1 MSMIKI
7 KEYHKR
13 LIEGVT
19 QVLESES
26 FKEFLEFSANFRRYS
41 FGNTLLIWSQ
51 QASATHVAGMKAWN
65 SMGRHVK
72 KGEKGI
78 AIFAPLLKKVR
89 QHDAE
94 ANAGAET
101 ELENKTERLVGFRAV
116 YVWDIEQTDGKTMPE
131 LKTEAPVMDG
141 NSEILFVRILQAS
154 PVSVEYKDIKGSAKG
169 YYIPKEE
176 RIVLSY
182 KLKPEEKAKTLLHEL
197 AHHFSISSISSIS
210 AYDNDNI
217 VGENRPTEEVIA
229 EGAAFMASAHFG
241 LDSSGY
247 SFPYVA
253 SWSKDAEKVLTAG
266 KAMRKVALQLIEMV
280 EEVKETTLDAAVPDV
295 P

>member
-13 LIEGVT
+13 LVEGVT

-26 FKEFLEFSANFRRYS
+26 FKEFLEFSAKFRRYS

-51 QASATHVAGMKAWN
+51 KASATRVAGLKAWN
-65 SMGRHVK
+65 LIGRHVK

-78 AIFAPLLKKVR
+78 AIFAPLLKKVKE
-89 QHDAE
+89 H
-94 ANAGAET
+94 NTET
-101 ELENKTERLVGFRAV
+101 NVGVEIELENKTERLVGFRAV
-116 YVWDIEQTDGKTMPE
+116 YVWDVEQTEGKPVPE

-141 NSEILFVRILQAS
+141 NPEMLFVRILQAS
-154 PVSVEYKDIKGSAKG
+154 PISVEYKDIKGSAKG
-169 YYIPKEE
+169 YYMPKEE

-197 AHHFSISSISSIS
+197 AHHLSISSIS
-210 AYDNDNI
+210 AHDNKNDG
-217 VGENRPTEEVIA
+217 VEDRPTEEVIA
-229 EGAAFMASAHFG
+229 EGAAFMASAHLG

-253 SWSKDAEKVLTAG
+253 SWGKDAEKVLAAG
-266 KAMRKVALQLIEMV
+266 NAMRKIALQLIEIV
-280 EEVKETTLDAAVPDV
+280 EEVKETTLDAAVPDC
-295 P
+295 PW